1 MFFSY
6 SYAMFLQIF
15 NLYSPLGI
23 MSYVMIQNPLFN
35 RIADKEL
42 SSIIRPLHSVF
53 VINHNVNL
61 ARLHYSCCHKVFLLR
76 KCLYICIILIA
87 H

>member
-23 MSYVMIQNPLFN
+23 MSYVMIQKSPRCFGGDYG
-35 RIADKEL
+35 R
-42 SSIIRPLHSVF
+42 R
-53 VINHNVNL
+53 
-61 ARLHYSCCHKVFLLR
+61 
-76 KCLYICIILIA
+76 LYILTFYELA
-87 H
+87 KESQSAYNFQLK